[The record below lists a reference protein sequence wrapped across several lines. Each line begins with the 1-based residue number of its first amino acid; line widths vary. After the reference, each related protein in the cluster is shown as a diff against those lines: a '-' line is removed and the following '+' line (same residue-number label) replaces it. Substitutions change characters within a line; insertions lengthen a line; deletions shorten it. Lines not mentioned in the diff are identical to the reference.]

1 MWRTGDNAAWPLPLM
16 ASQAQFTEESHTADG
31 VQGSELAPRCHVH
44 MHQMGVEGETKKLG
58 EKNNGIK
65 AARGRGMG
73 Q

>member
-1 MWRTGDNAAWPLPLM
+1 M
-16 ASQAQFTEESHTADG
+16 ASQAQFTEESHRADG
-31 VQGSELAPRCHVH
+31 VQGNELAPRCLVH